1 MESTRQVVQLESAG
15 GVVYRETARGVEVVL
30 CGARNPR
37 MWRLP
42 KGTPDPGETREE
54 TALREVC
61 EETGLEVELLDTIG
75 SIQYQFT
82 RPGDGAICHKTV
94 HFYLM
99 APTGGDLSLHD
110 NEFDVVE
117 WFPVRPRS
125 RLAHIQERGRYCSK
139 GYSGSRPKAL
149 TPKSGR

>member
-15 GVVYRETARGVEVVL
+15 GVVFRETARGVEVVL
-30 CGARNPR
+30 CGVRTPR

-42 KGTPDPGETREE
+42 KGTPDPGETREQ

-61 EETGLEVELLDTIG
+61 EETGLEVELLDPIG
-75 SIQYQFT
+75 SVQYQFA

-94 HFYLM
+94 YFYLM

-110 NEFDVVE
+110 NEFDVAE
-117 WFPVRPRS
+117 WFPLGHALDSLTYKNEADIV
-125 RLAHIQERGRYCSK
+125 QK
-139 GYSGSRPKAL
+139 GIREVAQK
-149 TPKSGR
+149 R

>member
-15 GVVYRETARGVEVVL
+15 GVVFRETTRGVEVVL
-30 CGARNPR
+30 CGVSNPR

-61 EETGLEVELLDTIG
+61 EETGLEVELLDAIG
-75 SIQYQFT
+75 SIQYQFA

-110 NEFDVVE
+110 NEFDVAE
-117 WFPVRPRS
+117 WFPLDHALDSLTYKNEADIV
-125 RLAHIQERGRYCSK
+125 QK
-139 GYSGSRPKAL
+139 GIREVAQK
-149 TPKSGR
+149 R

>member
-1 MESTRQVVQLESAG
+1 MESTRQVVHMESAG
-15 GVVYRETARGVEVVL
+15 GVVFRETARGVEVVL
-30 CGARNPR
+30 CGVRTPR

-75 SIQYQFT
+75 SIEYEFA
-82 RPGDGAICHKTV
+82 RPGDGATCHKTV

-110 NEFDVVE
+110 NEFDVAE
-117 WFPVRPRS
+117 WFALGDALESLTYKNEADIV
-125 RLAHIQERGRYCSK
+125 QK
-139 GYSGSRPKAL
+139 GIREVAQK
-149 TPKSGR
+149 R

>member
-1 MESTRQVVQLESAG
+1 MGSTRQVVQLESAG
-15 GVVYRETARGVEVVL
+15 GVVFRETARGVEVVL
-30 CGARNPR
+30 CGVRNPR

-61 EETGLEVELLDTIG
+61 EETGLEVELLDAIG
-75 SIQYQFT
+75 SIQYQFV
-82 RPGDGAICHKTV
+82 RPDDGAICHKTV

-110 NEFDVVE
+110 NEFDVAE
-117 WFPVRPRS
+117 WFSLGHALDSLTYKNEADIVQKG
-125 RLAHIQERGRYCSK
+125 IQEVAQKR
-139 GYSGSRPKAL
+139 
-149 TPKSGR
+149 

>member
-15 GVVYRETARGVEVVL
+15 GVVFRETARGVEVVL
-30 CGARNPR
+30 CGVRTPR

-61 EETGLEVELLDTIG
+61 EETGLEVELLDAIG
-75 SIQYQFT
+75 SIQYQFA

-110 NEFDVVE
+110 NEFDVAE
-117 WFPVRPRS
+117 WFPLGDALDSLTYKNEADIVQKGIREV
-125 RLAHIQERGRYCSK
+125 AKER
-139 GYSGSRPKAL
+139 
-149 TPKSGR
+149 

>member
-15 GVVYRETARGVEVVL
+15 GVVFRETTRGVEVVL
-30 CGARNPR
+30 CGVSNPR

-61 EETGLEVELLDTIG
+61 EETGLEVELLDAIG
-75 SIQYQFT
+75 SIQYQFA
-82 RPGDGAICHKTV
+82 RPGDGAIFHKTV

-110 NEFDVVE
+110 NEFDVAE
-117 WFPVRPRS
+117 WFPLDHALDSLTYKNEADIV
-125 RLAHIQERGRYCSK
+125 QK
-139 GYSGSRPKAL
+139 GIREVAQK
-149 TPKSGR
+149 R